1 MVINPLIRLPPPR
14 LKRLEKL
21 EQIAYLII
29 LRFELLNYFS
39 KSLGGD
45 RMDDILGMKPRNA
58 FIGVC
63 FAMMGVDEMIDQR
76 ELTKLF
82 EVLDR
87 YGFTE
92 DEIME
97 EMNNF
102 TSLNMKEGLRYG
114 QKSMAAITG
123 LDSDMREDLVQA
135 MTEIAI
141 SDEYFHDAEKT
152 LLTAVKM
159 TLGMPV

>member
-1 MVINPLIRLPPPR
+1 
-14 LKRLEKL
+14 
-21 EQIAYLII
+21 
-29 LRFELLNYFS
+29 
-39 KSLGGD
+39 
-45 RMDDILGMKPRNA
+45 MDDILGMKPRSA

-87 YGFTE
+87 YGFTA

-102 TSLNMKEGLRYG
+102 TSLDMKEGLRYG

-141 SDEYFHDAEKT
+141 SDEYFHDTEKI

>member
-1 MVINPLIRLPPPR
+1 
-14 LKRLEKL
+14 
-21 EQIAYLII
+21 
-29 LRFELLNYFS
+29 
-39 KSLGGD
+39 
-45 RMDDILGMKPRNA
+45 MDDILGMKPRSA

-82 EVLDR
+82 EVLNR
-87 YGFTE
+87 YGFKE
-92 DEIME
+92 EEITE
-97 EMNNF
+97 EMKNF
-102 TSLNMKEGLRYG
+102 TSLDMKEGMRYG

-123 LDSDMREDLVQA
+123 LDNDERDDLVQA
-135 MTEIAI
+135 LTEIAI

-159 TLGMPV
+159 TFGIPV

>member
-1 MVINPLIRLPPPR
+1 MDN
-14 LKRLEKL
+14 
-21 EQIAYLII
+21 
-29 LRFELLNYFS
+29 LL
-39 KSLGGD
+39 G
-45 RMDDILGMKPRNA
+45 IKPRSA

-87 YGFTE
+87 FGFDE
-92 DEIME
+92 EEIMK
-97 EMNNF
+97 EMSNF
-102 TSLNMKEGLRYG
+102 TDLSLSEAMRYG

-123 LDSDMREDLVQA
+123 LDSEMRDNLVQA
-135 MTEIAI
+135 LTEIAI

-152 LLTAVKM
+152 LLSAVKI
-159 TLGMPV
+159 TFGIPE

>member
-1 MVINPLIRLPPPR
+1 
-14 LKRLEKL
+14 
-21 EQIAYLII
+21 
-29 LRFELLNYFS
+29 
-39 KSLGGD
+39 
-45 RMDDILGMKPRNA
+45 MDDILGITPRSA

-92 DEIME
+92 DEIIK
-97 EMNNF
+97 EMGFF
-102 TSLNMKEGLRYG
+102 TGLSVNESMRYG
-114 QKSMAAITG
+114 QKSMVAITG
-123 LDSDMREDLVQA
+123 LDSDMRDNLVQA
-135 MTEIAI
+135 LTEIAI
-141 SDEYFHDAEKT
+141 SDEYFHDTEKT

-159 TLGMPV
+159 TFGIPD

>member
-1 MVINPLIRLPPPR
+1 
-14 LKRLEKL
+14 
-21 EQIAYLII
+21 
-29 LRFELLNYFS
+29 
-39 KSLGGD
+39 
-45 RMDDILGMKPRNA
+45 MDDILGMKPRSA

-123 LDSDMREDLVQA
+123 LDNDMREDLVQA

>member
-1 MVINPLIRLPPPR
+1 
-14 LKRLEKL
+14 
-21 EQIAYLII
+21 
-29 LRFELLNYFS
+29 
-39 KSLGGD
+39 
-45 RMDDILGMKPRNA
+45 MDDILGISPRSA

-92 DEIME
+92 EEIMK
-97 EMNNF
+97 EMGYF
-102 TSLNMKEGLRYG
+102 TNLSLTEGMRYG

-123 LDSDMREDLVQA
+123 LDSEMRDNLVQA
-135 MTEIAI
+135 LTEIAI
-141 SDEYFHDAEKT
+141 SDEYFHDTEKT

-159 TLGMPV
+159 TFGMPE

>member
-1 MVINPLIRLPPPR
+1 
-14 LKRLEKL
+14 
-21 EQIAYLII
+21 
-29 LRFELLNYFS
+29 
-39 KSLGGD
+39 
-45 RMDDILGMKPRNA
+45 MDDLLGMKPRSA

-92 DEIME
+92 DEITE

-102 TSLNMKEGLRYG
+102 TNLNLKEGLRYG

-123 LDSDMREDLVQA
+123 LDNDMREDLVQA

-159 TLGMPV
+159 TLGMPI

>member
-1 MVINPLIRLPPPR
+1 
-14 LKRLEKL
+14 
-21 EQIAYLII
+21 
-29 LRFELLNYFS
+29 
-39 KSLGGD
+39 
-45 RMDDILGMKPRNA
+45 MDDILGMKPRNA

-87 YGFTE
+87 YGISE
-92 DEIME
+92 DEIMD
-97 EMNNF
+97 EMRIFSNLD
-102 TSLNMKEGLRYG
+102 SKEGIRYG

-123 LDSDMREDLVQA
+123 LDDEMRENLVQA
-135 MTEIAI
+135 LTEIAI

-159 TLGMPV
+159 TLGMPD

>member
-1 MVINPLIRLPPPR
+1 MDN
-14 LKRLEKL
+14 
-21 EQIAYLII
+21 
-29 LRFELLNYFS
+29 LL
-39 KSLGGD
+39 G
-45 RMDDILGMKPRNA
+45 IKPRSA

-87 YGFTE
+87 YSFTE
-92 DEIME
+92 EEIMK
-97 EMNNF
+97 EMGHF
-102 TSLNMKEGLRYG
+102 TNLSLNESIRYG

-123 LDSDMREDLVQA
+123 LDSEMRDNLVQA
-135 MTEIAI
+135 LTEIAI
-141 SDEYFHDAEKT
+141 SDEYFHDTEKT

-159 TLGMPV
+159 TFGIPE